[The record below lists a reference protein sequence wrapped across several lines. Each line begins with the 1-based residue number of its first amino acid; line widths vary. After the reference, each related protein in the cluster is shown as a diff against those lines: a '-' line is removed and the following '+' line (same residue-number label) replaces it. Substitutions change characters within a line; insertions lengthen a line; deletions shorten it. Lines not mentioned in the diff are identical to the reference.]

1 MTPRARIEFGDFQT
15 PRSLADQ
22 VLSLLVSRGIKPTAI
37 VEPTCGKGSF
47 VQSAMEVFD
56 CPLWAFEINASYLD
70 ELRPTV
76 AKRVTICQQD
86 FFERDWRAFFASL
99 PDNVLILGN
108 PPWAT
113 NATLG
118 AMKSTNLPEKSNFQS
133 RGGLAAKTGKAN
145 FDISEW
151 MLIKLAEAI
160 GQRSATIAMLCKTST
175 ARKFLRHAW
184 NTGKGVSS
192 VSLHAI
198 NAAEHFGAAVDACLL
213 ICHLNRG
220 AIQQTADIFN
230 SLTQRETTQTL
241 GFVGRELVANVAE
254 YARLSD
260 LEGIAYYRWRSG
272 AKHDASR
279 VMEFERNESG
289 KYVNGFGEAVDL
301 EDECVHPLLKSSDLG
316 NGRLQPR
323 KYVMLTQRQMGEDT
337 KALRESA
344 PKTWAY
350 LLAHAAYLDARGSSI
365 YRESA
370 RFAVFGVG
378 PYTFA
383 PWKVA
388 ISGLYKSLRFSVV
401 GPFDGKPIVFD
412 DTCYF
417 AACDTR
423 KEAEFLAEL
432 LQSELAKRFFSS
444 LVFLDSKRPLTTDIL
459 HRLDIKRVAE
469 RLGREA
475 EFRKILKSADRLV
488 AQTHLVYERPKK
500 VTPETLVRRARA

>member
-1 MTPRARIEFGDFQT
+1 MTARARIEFGDFQT
-15 PRSLADQ
+15 PRLLADA
-22 VLSLLVSRGIKPTAI
+22 VLRLLVSRGIRPGAI

-56 CPLWAFEINASYLD
+56 CPLWAFEINGSYLD
-70 ELRPTV
+70 ELRCAV
-76 AKRVTICQQD
+76 SKRVTICQQN
-86 FFERDWRAFFASL
+86 FFEHDWKAFFASL

-118 AMKSTNLPEKSNFQS
+118 AMKSTNLPEKSNFQG
-133 RGGLAAKTGKAN
+133 RNGYAAKTGKAN

-151 MLIKLAEAI
+151 MLIRLVEAV
-160 GQRSATIAMLCKTST
+160 GLRRATIAMLCKTST

-184 NTGKGVSS
+184 NTGKSVSS
-192 VSLHAI
+192 ASLHAI

-213 ICHLNRG
+213 ICHLNQG
-220 AIQQTADIFN
+220 IQQTADVFD
-230 SLTQRETTQTL
+230 SLSQQETTQTL
-241 GFVGRELVANVAE
+241 GFAGKELVANVAE
-254 YARLSD
+254 YAKLSD
-260 LEGIAYYRWRSG
+260 LDGIAYYRWRSG

-279 VMEFERNESG
+279 VMEFEKEESG
-289 KYVNGFGEAVDL
+289 KYLNGLGEAVDL
-301 EDECVHPLLKSSDLG
+301 EEECVHPLLKSSDLG
-316 NGRLQPR
+316 NGRLCPR
-323 KYVMLTQRQMGEDT
+323 KYVMLTQRQIGEDT
-337 KALRESA
+337 KTLRERA

-350 LLAHAAYLDARGSSI
+350 LLAHATYLDARGSSI

-378 PYTFA
+378 PYTFS

-388 ISGLYKSLRFSVV
+388 VSGLYKSLRFSVI
-401 GPFDGKPIVFD
+401 GPFTGKPIVFD

-417 AACDTR
+417 AACNTR

-432 LQSELAKRFFSS
+432 LQSELAQRFFSS

-459 HRLDIKRVAE
+459 HRLDIKRLAD
-469 RLGREA
+469 RLGKES
-475 EFRKILKSADRLV
+475 EFRKILKFTDRSIEQ
-488 AQTHLVYERPKK
+488 AHFIYEQPKH
-500 VTPETLVRRARA
+500 A